1 MIDVERIPRRNDGV
15 PILSKD
21 SVDDL
26 GEALVADFFPEG
38 LVHPQPIDIDSFAK
52 FYIGLN
58 VDYQLK
64 LRTRKTSR
72 MP

>member
-26 GEALVADFFPEG
+26 GKALVADFFGSITKPVG
-38 LVHPQPIDIDSFAK
+38 
-52 FYIGLN
+52 
-58 VDYQLK
+58 
-64 LRTRKTSR
+64 
-72 MP
+72 